1 MTFVDFIPTLPL
13 WRATSLRQFLLE
25 HLTYTSHQPS
35 SPRVWPPAWV
45 SILAMVLCLVGCVVF
60 LWIAWAAMRSPA
72 RHVVQDYCER
82 AGMRPTAEAPGV
94 LQDLAIPEGRRRP
107 ADLLVCHGA
116 GLADRLP
123 DGSQPHH
130 LPQTALDIA
139 VTYATG
145 PSHWPKTFESPGAAS
160 SAYAASKRAHQ
171 QTAAKCAAA
180 GVFYQPLV
188 FEAQGGLC
196 SETGSVLHAL
206 TRRVGAAEEC
216 DSELVFADMVRKIAI
231 VLCRAAAGSLQRR
244 RRTWFGSPGTPAS
257 AAAVAAVVS

>member
-1 MTFVDFIPTLPL
+1 MCGLPMDRL
-13 WRATSLRQFLLE
+13 GRHALSCM
-25 HLTYTSHQPS
+25 
-35 SPRVWPPAWV
+35 AGGDA
-45 SILAMVLCLVGCVVF
+45 ILVHNTV
-60 LWIAWAAMRSPA
+60 

-130 LPQTALDIA
+130 LPQTALGIA
-139 VTYATG
+139 VINATG

-160 SAYAASKRAHQ
+160 SAYATCNVLTNRR
-171 QTAAKCAAA
+171 
-180 GVFYQPLV
+180 QP
-188 FEAQGGLC
+188 
-196 SETGSVLHAL
+196 SVL
-206 TRRVGAAEEC
+206 RQEC

-231 VLCRAAAGSLQRR
+231 VLCRAAARSLQRR
-244 RRTWFGSPGTPAS
+244 RRTWFRSPGTPAS
-257 AAAVAAVVS
+257 AAAVAAGVTEKTELIILLEQLQPPSEGVPPFEL